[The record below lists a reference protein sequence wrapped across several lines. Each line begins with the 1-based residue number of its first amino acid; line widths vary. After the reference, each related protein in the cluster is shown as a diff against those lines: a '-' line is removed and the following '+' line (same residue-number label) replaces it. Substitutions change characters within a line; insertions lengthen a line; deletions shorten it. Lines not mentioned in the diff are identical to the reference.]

1 MKEKVKEWLWVIV
14 PAAVVLLVC
23 SVLLYGMF
31 AAKQTPATSENPVAS
46 GDNATHTEDSGGN
59 TSADLPAGTDG
70 TQNAAESSAVTGASS
85 FNTGTSILNTGSLT
99 ETGNGYEGIP
109 GTGNYNYGEALQKS
123 ILFYELQR
131 SGDLPEEVRCNWRG
145 DSGLGDGSDVSLD
158 LTGGWYDAG
167 DHVKFNLPMA
177 YTSAMLAWSVYEDRE
192 AYEESGQLDY
202 MLDNLRWVNDYLIK
216 CHTEDYVYYYQVGN
230 GGTDHSWW
238 GPAEVMQMERPAYK
252 VTMDQPGSTVVG
264 EAAAALAVGSVVF
277 RDVDAAYSEECL
289 AHARTLYDFAEQTK
303 SDAGYT
309 MAEGFYS
316 SNSGFYD
323 ELSWAAVWLYLATEE
338 DSYLEQAKEYYAQAV
353 QDYVWAQCWDDVHY
367 GAALLLARITE
378 ENTYKDAI
386 ETHLDYWTTGTA
398 DGERIT
404 YTPQGLAWLDT
415 WGSLRYATTTAFL
428 ASVYSEW
435 EGCSADKSQTYWDF
449 AVSQADYALGST
461 GRSYQIGYG
470 ENYPQNPHH
479 RTAQGSYCNNMNEPA
494 EARHT
499 LYGALVGG
507 PDAGDNYTDEVSNYT
522 TNEVACDYNAGFT
535 GLLANLYSV
544 YHGETLVDFGAVEEI
559 TAPEFYAETG
569 INVEGNDFVEIK
581 AYVYNVSAWPARV
594 PQNLE
599 YRYFI
604 DLSECYAAGGTAA
617 DIEITTNYMQAGSA
631 AGLKVWDEEN
641 HIYYLSVDFSGAL
654 IYPGGQ
660 EHYKKEIQVRM
671 RNPLGVWDNSNDPSF
686 AGLSTG
692 SVTMSN
698 AVALYENGVLIFG
711 EEPAAGA
718 NAGQTVSGGNG
729 SGQAGGNQQT
739 GASGQN
745 NAQGGSNAQSV
756 TAEGDGIKLGVAYT
770 NMQSNSSSIAG
781 TLTITNTGSSA
792 IDLSDLEIDYYFTK
806 DGASSLNFSCYHA
819 AINGGGGYQAVSGVA
834 GDFRNADGEDA
845 DTCCTISV
853 TGVSQLSGSDAL
865 SIDFCINK
873 SDWSNF
879 DTTNDYSTESAEHIV
894 VRNGNAVLLGN
905 APD

>member
-1 MKEKVKEWLWVIV
+1 MKEKLKEWLWVIV

-23 SVLLYGMF
+23 GVLLYGMS
-31 AAKQTPATSENPVAS
+31 AKRQVDTVS
-46 GDNATHTEDSGGN
+46 GDPGVSGGDGTHTGAVAGGN
-59 TSADLPAGTDG
+59 TAAGLQNGNGMEG
-70 TQNAAESSAVTGASS
+70 TQNTAATGG
-85 FNTGTSILNTGSLT
+85 NVITGTSILNTGNLT
-99 ETGNGYEGIP
+99 EYGNGYEGTP

-123 ILFYELQR
+123 LLFYELQR

-177 YTSAMLAWSVYEDRE
+177 YTSAMLAWSVYEDRA
-192 AYEESGQLDY
+192 AYEESGQLGY
-202 MLDNLRWVNDYLIK
+202 MLDNLRWVDDYLMR
-216 CHTEDYVYYYQVGN
+216 CHTEDYVYYYQVGD
-230 GGTDHSWW
+230 GGADHSWW
-238 GPAEVMQMERPAYK
+238 GPAEVMQMARPAYK

-264 EAAAALAVGSVVF
+264 EAAAALAAGSIVF
-277 RDVDAAYSEECL
+277 QDVDAAYSAECL
-289 AHARTLYDFAEQTK
+289 AHAKTLFDFAEQTK

-309 MAEGFYS
+309 AAQGFYS

-323 ELSWAAVWLYLATEE
+323 EFSWAAVWLYLAT
-338 DSYLEQAKEYYAQAV
+338 DDTAYLEKAKEYYGQAV

-386 ETHLDYWTTGTA
+386 ETHLDYWTTGTSG
-398 DGERIT
+398 GERIT
-404 YTPQGLAWLDT
+404 YTPQGLAWLDM

-435 EGCSADKSQTYWDF
+435 DGCPDNKSQIYWDF
-449 AVSQADYALGST
+449 AVSQADYALGAT

-470 ENYPQNPHH
+470 EEYPQNPHH
-479 RTAQGSYCNNMNEPA
+479 RTAQGSYCNNMNEPV

-559 TAPEFYAETG
+559 TVPEFYAETG

-581 AYVYNVSAWPARV
+581 VYIYNVSAWPARV
-594 PQNLE
+594 PENLE

-631 AGLKVWDEEN
+631 AGLKVWDEEK
-641 HIYYLSVDFSGAL
+641 HIYYLSIDFSGAL

-671 RNPLGVWDNSNDPSF
+671 RNPLGTWDNSNDPSF
-686 AGLSTG
+686 AGLTVG
-692 SVTMSN
+692 GVTMSS
-698 AVALYENGVLIFG
+698 AVALYENGTLIFG
-711 EEPAAGA
+711 SEPASGT
-718 NAGQTVSGGNG
+718 NAGQSVAAGG
-729 SGQAGGNQQT
+729 SGQA
-739 GASGQN
+739 AAGQN
-745 NAQGGSNAQSV
+745 ALQGGMAVQGGS
-756 TAEGDGIKLGVAYT
+756 AEGDGIKLGISYS
-770 NMQSNSSSIAG
+770 NMQSSSSSIAG
-781 TLTITNTGSSA
+781 TLTLTNTGSSA

-806 DGASSLNFSCYHA
+806 DGASSMNFSCYHA
-819 AINGGGGYQAVSGVA
+819 AINGSGGYQAVSGVSGA
-834 GDFRNADGEDA
+834 FRNADGEDT
-845 DTCCTISV
+845 DTCCTISIANAPK
-853 TGVSQLSGSDAL
+853 LSGGDTL
-865 SIDFCINK
+865 SIDFCINP
-873 SDWSNF
+873 SDWSNMN
-879 DTTNDYSTESAEHIV
+879 TTNDYSAQEVSHIV
-894 VRNGNAVLLGN
+894 VRDGSKVLFGEE
-905 APD
+905 PD

>member
-1 MKEKVKEWLWVIV
+1 MKEKVKEKLWIII

-23 SVLLYGMF
+23 GVLFYGMF
-31 AAKQTPATSENPVAS
+31 AKRQAAAAS
-46 GDNATHTEDSGGN
+46 GEPEVSAGGATHPDTAAGGN
-59 TSADLPAGTDG
+59 TAAGVLDGAAG
-70 TQNAAESSAVTGASS
+70 TQNTTGVSVVTGSS
-85 FNTGTSILNTGSLT
+85 FLNTGSLT
-99 ETGNGYEGIP
+99 EYGSGYEGIP

-145 DSGLGDGSDVSLD
+145 DSGLLDGSDVSLD

-177 YTSAMLAWSVYEDRE
+177 YTSAMLAWSVYEDRA
-192 AYEESGQLDY
+192 AYEESGQLGY
-202 MLDNLRWVNDYLIK
+202 MLDNLRWVDDYLMR
-216 CHTEDYVYYYQVGN
+216 CHTEDYVFYYQVGD
-230 GGTDHSWW
+230 GGADHSWW
-238 GPAEVMQMERPAYK
+238 GPAEVMQMARPAYK

-264 EAAAALAVGSVVF
+264 EAAAALAVGSIVF
-277 RDVDAAYSEECL
+277 QDVDADYSAQCL

-309 MAEGFYS
+309 AAQGFYS

-338 DSYLEQAKEYYAQAV
+338 TAYLEQAKEYYGQAV

-367 GAALLLARITE
+367 GAALLLARITGE
-378 ENTYKDAI
+378 DTYKDAI
-386 ETHLDYWTTGTA
+386 ETHLDYWTAGTA
-398 DGERIT
+398 GGERIT

-435 EGCSADKSQTYWDF
+435 DGCSADKSQVYWDF
-449 AVSQADYALGST
+449 AVAQADYALGST

-479 RTAQGSYCNNMNEPA
+479 RTAQGSYCNNMNEPV

-535 GLLANLYSV
+535 GLLANLYSA
-544 YHGETLVDFGAVEEI
+544 YHGETLVDFGAVEEV
-559 TAPEFYAETG
+559 TTPEFYAETG
-569 INVEGNDFVEIK
+569 INVEGSDFVEIK
-581 AYVYNVSAWPARV
+581 AYIYNVSAWPARI
-594 PQNLE
+594 PEHLE
-599 YRYFI
+599 YRYFV

-617 DIEITTNYMQAGSA
+617 DIEVTTNYMQAGSA

-660 EHYKKEIQVRM
+660 EHYKKEIQIRM
-671 RNPLGVWDNSNDPSF
+671 RNLLGTWDNSNDPSF

-692 SVTMSN
+692 SVVMSS
-698 AVALYENGVLIFG
+698 AVALYENDILIFG
-711 EEPAAGA
+711 SEPAAGT
-718 NAGQTVSGGNG
+718 NAGQPVTAGESGAATDPDQAQNAAASQG
-729 SGQAGGNQQT
+729 SA
-739 GASGQN
+739 
-745 NAQGGSNAQSV
+745 AQGGS
-756 TAEGDGIKLGVAYT
+756 AEGGGIKLGIVY
-770 NMQSNSSSIAG
+770 SNSQGGSSSIAG
-781 TLTITNTGSSA
+781 TLTLTNTGSA
-792 IDLSDLEIDYYFTK
+792 AVDLSDLEIEYYFTK
-806 DGASSLNFSCYHA
+806 DGAASLEFACYHA
-819 AINGGGGYQAVSGVA
+819 AVNGSSGYQAVSGVNGVFQDA
-834 GDFRNADGEDA
+834 EGEDT
-845 DTCCTISV
+845 DTCCTISAAG
-853 TGVSQLSGSDAL
+853 TEQLSGGDTL
-865 SIDFCINK
+865 SIDFCIYP
-873 SDWSNF
+873 SDWSGLNMS
-879 DTTNDYSTESAEHIV
+879 NDYSAKNISHIV
-894 VRNGNAVLLGN
+894 VRSDGEILLGDM
-905 APD
+905 P

>member
-1 MKEKVKEWLWVIV
+1 MKEKVKEKLWIII

-23 SVLLYGMF
+23 GILFYAIFAGRQSSVVSGDMG
-31 AAKQTPATSENPVAS
+31 EAS
-46 GDNATHTEDSGGN
+46 GNETYTQSAAEGNTDAVLTDDSTTGAQNTPSGG
-59 TSADLPAGTDG
+59 TY
-70 TQNAAESSAVTGASS
+70 TGS
-85 FNTGTSILNTGSLT
+85 GILDTGSLT
-99 ETGNGYEGIP
+99 ESGSGYEGIP

-145 DSGLGDGSDVSLD
+145 DSALSDGSDVSLD

-177 YTSAMLAWSVYEDRE
+177 YTSAMLAWSVYEDRS
-192 AYEESGQLDY
+192 AYEESGQLGY
-202 MLDNLRWVNDYLIK
+202 MLDNLRWVDDYLMR
-216 CHTEDYVYYYQVGN
+216 CHAEDYVYYYQVGD
-230 GGTDHSWW
+230 GGADHSWW
-238 GPAEVMQMERPAYK
+238 GPAEVMQMARPAYK
-252 VTMDQPGSTVVG
+252 VTMDQPGSTVVA
-264 EAAAALAVGSVVF
+264 EAAAALAVGSIVF
-277 RDVDAAYSEECL
+277 QEEDPDYSAQCL
-289 AHARTLYDFAEQTK
+289 AHAETLYDFAEQTK
-303 SDAGYT
+303 SDDGYT
-309 MAEGFYS
+309 AAQGFYS

-338 DSYLEQAKEYYAQAV
+338 EEYLEQAKEYYGQAV

-367 GAALLLARITE
+367 GAALLLARITGE
-378 ENTYKDAI
+378 DTYRDAI

-435 EGCSADKSQTYWDF
+435 EECPADKSQIYWDF
-449 AVSQADYALGST
+449 AVAQADYALGST
-461 GRSYQIGYG
+461 GRSYQVGYG
-470 ENYPQNPHH
+470 EDYPQNPHH

-544 YHGETLVDFGAVEEI
+544 YHGETLVDFGAVEEVTI
-559 TAPEFYAETG
+559 PEFYAETG

-581 AYVYNVSAWPARV
+581 AYIYNVSAWPARI
-594 PQNLE
+594 PENLE
-599 YRYFI
+599 YRYFV

-617 DIEITTNYMQAGSA
+617 DIEVTTNYMQAGNA

-641 HIYYLSVDFSGAL
+641 HIYYLSVDFSDAL

-660 EHYKKEIQVRM
+660 EHYKKEIQIRM
-671 RNPLGVWDNSNDPSF
+671 RNPLGTWDNSNDPSF

-692 SVTMSN
+692 SVVMSG
-698 AVALYENGVLIFG
+698 AVALYENGLLVFG
-711 EEPAAGA
+711 SEPEAGT
-718 NAGQTVSGGNG
+718 NAGQTVTAGETGTAAAQNQGQGAAAAQSGM
-729 SGQAGGNQQT
+729 S
-739 GASGQN
+739 
-745 NAQGGSNAQSV
+745 AQGGS
-756 TAEGDGIKLGVAYT
+756 AEGDGIKLGVVY
-770 NMQSNSSSIAG
+770 SNSQGGSSSIAG
-781 TLTITNTGSSA
+781 TLTLTNTGSTA
-792 IDLSDLEIDYYFTK
+792 VNLSDLEIEYYFTK
-806 DGASSLNFSCYHA
+806 DGAASLEFACYHA
-819 AINGGGGYQAVSGVA
+819 AINGSSGYQGVSGVSGGFQDA
-834 GDFRNADGEDA
+834 EGEDT
-845 DTCCTISV
+845 DTCCTIS
-853 TGVSQLSGSDAL
+853 TGSTTQLSAGDTL
-865 SIDFCINK
+865 SIDFCIYP
-873 SDWSNF
+873 SDWSGLNLS
-879 DTTNDYSTESAEHIV
+879 NDYSAKDISHIV
-894 VRNGNAVLLGN
+894 VRSDGEILFGDM
-905 APD
+905 P